1 MTFPACLTIGGKPEA
16 EKLQPRGNGWEFD
29 GAASCRA
36 YGPDM
41 TPPTDFPPMCL
52 ACVRRVRAE
61 LILAKEIEPHPP
73 GAQAEEAQHG

>member
-41 TPPTDFPPMCL
+41 TPPTQFPPACL

-61 LILAKEIEPHPP
+61 LILAKEIQPHPRR
-73 GAQAEEAQHG
+73 GDEREVANG